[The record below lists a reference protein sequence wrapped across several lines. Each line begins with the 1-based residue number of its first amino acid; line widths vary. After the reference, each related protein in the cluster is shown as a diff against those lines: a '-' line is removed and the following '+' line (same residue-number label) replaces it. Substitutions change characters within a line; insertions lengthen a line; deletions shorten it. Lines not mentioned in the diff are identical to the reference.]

1 MPVPDDVVTLAP
13 RPRTAAPG
21 KPASRSAR
29 ALTAAPM
36 GYQPSLDG
44 IRAIAVAAVLLFHA
58 DFRWIPGGFLGVDVF
73 FVVSGYLITSL
84 LLEERR
90 GAMTNDLKHFWL
102 RRARRLLPALL
113 AMITATCVYAALFVP
128 DALYHLRRDVLAA
141 LTYST
146 NWWLIA
152 SHQSYFDALGRPP
165 LLRHL
170 WSLAVEE
177 QWYLLWP
184 LVFVGAMTLVRG
196 RAEKLVLPLIV
207 AAIAS
212 SVWMAILFDPNA
224 DASRVYF
231 GTDTHISGLLLGAAA
246 AMVWQPWRWRR
257 AAGRYLVWL
266 DGVGWAALVLLILV
280 MLRWGEDTTLLYRGG
295 FFLVAVLSLVVIATS
310 VHPGA
315 VTLRAFLA
323 LPPMRWLGARSY
335 GLYLW
340 HWPVFMVT
348 RHQDYPWMDQRLRV
362 ALQFAVTLALTE
374 LSFRF
379 VERPVRSGSAMRRF
393 TAWRERGPM
402 SERARP
408 WATIG
413 AVGGLL
419 FVGLVSARIATAEPV
434 DVATGGRAETFHA
447 PIATAPAV
455 PGTSAATQGT
465 LPPNLPRRVA
475 VVGDS
480 QANALV
486 KNAPLGLGSTLA
498 LTNGSIDGCGIVDT
512 GDVRT
517 TAHFRRAFGDC
528 QGWPAKWAASVS
540 QARAQV
546 TLVVLGAW
554 EVFSL
559 SRPARDGGD
568 LVFGTAADDA
578 YLSGQLQQG
587 IDAIKGAGS
596 KVALLEI
603 PCYDPVDGGGLT
615 ALPERGDRTRTSH
628 LNQLLRQAAAKDP
641 ANVTFVAGPKAWCD
655 DPTIAK
661 DLGYRWDGVHYYRP
675 GAKLVFDTITPE
687 LLAIPTT

>member
-1 MPVPDDVVTLAP
+1 
-13 RPRTAAPG
+13 
-21 KPASRSAR
+21 
-29 ALTAAPM
+29 M
-36 GYQPSLDG
+36 GYQPGLDG
-44 IRAIAVAAVLLFHA
+44 IRALAVAAVLLFHA

-90 GAMTNDLKHFWL
+90 GSMTNDLKQFWL

-113 AMITATCVYAALFVP
+113 AMTTVTCTYAAVFVP

-184 LVFVGAMTLVRG
+184 LVFVGAITLVRG
-196 RAEKLVLPLIV
+196 RVERLVLPLIV
-207 AAIAS
+207 AAVAS
-212 SVWMAILFDPNA
+212 SVWMAILFDPGA

-246 AMVWQPWRWRR
+246 AMVWTPWRWPH
-257 AAGRYLVWL
+257 AAGRHLVKLDLFGWL
-266 DGVGWAALVLLILV
+266 ALVLLAVV
-280 MLRWGEDTTLLYRGG
+280 MLRYGEDSTLLYRGG
-295 FFLVAVLSLVVIATS
+295 FFVVALLSLVVVAVS

-315 VTLRAFLA
+315 LTLRAALS
-323 LPPMRWLGARSY
+323 LPPLRYLGSRSY

-348 RHQDYPWMDQRLRV
+348 RHQDYPWMDQRLRT

-374 LSFRF
+374 VSFRL
-379 VERPVRSGSAMRRF
+379 VERPIRSGSALRRW
-393 TAWRERGPM
+393 AEWRARGSMP
-402 SERARP
+402 ERARS

-413 AVGGLL
+413 LVGGFLL
-419 FVGLVSARIATAEPV
+419 GGFVSSRLATATPV
-434 DVATGGRAETFHA
+434 DVATGGKVQTFDA
-447 PIATAPAV
+447 PKSTPTTVAAAAVGGAAAV
-455 PGTSAATQGT
+455 PPSSTPVT
-465 LPPNLPRRVA
+465 LPPSLPRRVA

-486 KNAPLGLGSTLA
+486 KNAPQGLGASLA

-512 GDVRT
+512 GSIATV
-517 TAHFRRAFGDC
+517 AHFRRAFGSCD
-528 QGWPAKWAASVS
+528 GWPDKWAASVA
-540 QARAQV
+540 QAHAQI

-554 EVFSL
+554 EMFGL
-559 SRPARDGGD
+559 HRDPSAGGD
-568 LVFGTAADDA
+568 LTFGSPAADA
-578 YLSGQLQQG
+578 YLSSQLQRG
-587 IDAIKGAGS
+587 IAAITGAGS

-603 PCYDPVDGGGLT
+603 PCYHPVDGGGLI
-615 ALPERGDRTRTSH
+615 ALPERGDRQRTDH
-628 LNQLLRQAAAKDP
+628 LNDLLRQAAANDP
-641 ANVTFVAGPKAWCD
+641 SQISFVAGPKEWCD
-655 DPTIAK
+655 DPAIAS

-687 LLAIPTT
+687 LLAIPA